1 MHSIYQIIFI
11 NGPSSVGK
19 TTLAHAMQE
28 EFDDF
33 FLHIGIDRMIGMM
46 PDKVNNWIGG
56 PAPLGFSWKKSIDLT
71 GYPMHEIQ
79 MGPFAKM
86 ISQTLK
92 EIVVTMAKAGHFIII
107 DEVAF
112 GKTDIDEWRQKLKD
126 YCVLWIGI
134 QAELSTIES
143 REKERGDRILGSARA
158 QYFKV
163 HQHVMYDL
171 EFDTSQHSI
180 PFILSTIKHQIY
192 KKN

>member
-1 MHSIYQIIFI
+1 MTSLYQIIFI

-46 PDKVNNWIGG
+46 PDKLNNWIGG
-56 PAPLGFSWKKSIDLT
+56 PAPLGFSWKESIDAT
-71 GYPMHEIQ
+71 GHPIHEIQ
-79 MGPFAKM
+79 MGPFAKK

-92 EIVVTMAKAGHFIII
+92 DIVVTLAKGGHFIII

-112 GKTDIDEWRQKLKD
+112 GKSDVDEWREKLKD
-126 YCVLWIGI
+126 YRVLWIGI
-134 QAELSTIES
+134 HATLPTLES

-163 HQHVMYDL
+163 HREVLYDL

-180 PFILSTIKHQIY
+180 PFILNRIKHNLY
-192 KKN
+192 PNH